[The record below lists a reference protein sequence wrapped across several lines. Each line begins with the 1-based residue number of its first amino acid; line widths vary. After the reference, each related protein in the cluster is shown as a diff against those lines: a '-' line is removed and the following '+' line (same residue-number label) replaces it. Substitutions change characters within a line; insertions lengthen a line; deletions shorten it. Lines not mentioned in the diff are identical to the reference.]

1 LKKGKLDLLIWTSS
15 FNPVVGGLQTA
26 TYEIAQNFKK
36 QKNWNV
42 QVLTNKYPRKLKS
55 KEIISQIQVKRYT
68 FLSNPLVYLKTSR
81 IDLLLAYTFLK
92 PITFIQLII
101 YFIVNRPKIVNLHF
115 PDHQLLECVILQ
127 KIFRFKLI
135 VSLHGNDVERM
146 KELNNRSLKYFL
158 YSKLFNMSLII
169 TGSSKFLIREFQQLN
184 IKIKKVNYFI
194 LHNGVKH
201 LFRNHQLNL
210 VKANYYFTAA
220 RLAPSKGIN
229 ILEEVTK
236 HLLDEQ
242 FKLAGI
248 NKTDYLN
255 KMAQNVKLLGELSV
269 DKIGNNLSSAS
280 ITIVPSIVESFGI
293 IVAEALCCGSPVVA
307 TNVGGI
313 PEVIALA
320 TEKLNDK
327 EMYIFN
333 CWVKLVN
340 PVAQSII
347 VGIES
352 IKNNNSNIE
361 DFITIIPKIREQFSW
376 ENRMQRYNQILHGL

>member
-1 LKKGKLDLLIWTSS
+1 
-15 FNPVVGGLQTA
+15 
-26 TYEIAQNFKK
+26 
-36 QKNWNV
+36 
-42 QVLTNKYPRKLKS
+42 
-55 KEIISQIQVKRYT
+55 
-68 FLSNPLVYLKTSR
+68 
-81 IDLLLAYTFLK
+81 
-92 PITFIQLII
+92 
-101 YFIVNRPKIVNLHF
+101 
-115 PDHQLLECVILQ
+115 
-127 KIFRFKLI
+127 
-135 VSLHGNDVERM
+135 M
-146 KELNNRSLKYFL
+146 
-158 YSKLFNMSLII
+158 
-169 TGSSKFLIREFQQLN
+169 
-184 IKIKKVNYFI
+184 
-194 LHNGVKH
+194 
-201 LFRNHQLNL
+201 
-210 VKANYYFTAA
+210 KANYYFTAA